1 MNDPCENKLFSWLLE
16 REKFFN
22 EEVHNIISR
31 QKKIEFFGEFKGEN
45 PVGWIFSFAE
55 KGSGDWNLVRRVGGV
70 DEAARFLNFLPKCE
84 KHLLTPVPL
93 RERVSDRQTNTGLIY
108 WFEAPDVKKHLVYNS
123 ILQSKVRF
131 ITKTRRPKKHFG
143 KYVFDYFSA
152 YLVESDKVIGV
163 AKTIHET
170 PNTCEIYLE
179 ISPRFRGRGLGLR
192 LLEEVNND
200 CVKRHKKLIY
210 VVEASNPSSLRVAE
224 KFGMRK
230 YQTLKRL
237 VC

>member
-1 MNDPCENKLFSWLLE
+1 MNPISGNKLFSWLID

-22 EEVHNIISR
+22 EELHNIISG
-31 QKKIEFFGEFKGEN
+31 QKKVEFFGEFDGDD
-45 PVGWIFSFAE
+45 PVGWLFSYAE
-55 KGSGDWNLVRRVGGV
+55 KGSGDWNLARRVGGV
-70 DEAARFLNFLPKCE
+70 DEAAKFLNFLPRCE

-93 RERVSDRQTNTGLIY
+93 RERVSDGQTNVGLIF
-108 WFEAPDVKKHLVYNS
+108 WFEAPDVKKHLAYNS

-131 ITKTRRPKKHFG
+131 VTKTRRPQKKYGEFE
-143 KYVFDYFSA
+143 FDYFSA
-152 YLVESDKVIGV
+152 YLVESEKVIGV

-170 PNTCEIYLE
+170 QNTCEIYLE
-179 ISPRFRGRGLGLR
+179 VSPRFRGRGLGLR

-200 CVKRHKKLIY
+200 CIKRHKKLIY
-210 VVEASNPSSLRVAE
+210 VVEASNKSSLRIAE